1 MNGIKNLLLFFFLA
15 INILTAKSF
24 DKLDAYSKGLLARI
38 LQLKNEQD
46 LILFSKNYGYPFH
59 NIGGKVWVDLL
70 IETEDQNFDFVDLN
84 GIKLLASGG
93 NVFAI
98 RTPIDKLNDFI
109 SEDKIH
115 RVQFGRKYL
124 IQLDSVRKS
133 VRANDVH
140 SGLYLPKSYT
150 GKGVIIGVFDTGI
163 DYQHPDFNDSTETRI
178 LYLWDMSE
186 SGSDKPPQGYDW
198 GREYTKDE
206 IDNEPE
212 KVLQRDFVGHGT
224 HVAGIAAGGG
234 KSNAEYRGIAS
245 EANLIVVKGSREP
258 FSDKF
263 TDGDI
268 IAGCSYIFRKAEELG
283 KPCVVNLSLGL
294 LLGSHDGEDLLSK
307 ALNNLV
313 SSTPGRAIVAS
324 AGNSGNLQIH
334 SGGNVSLGQRFELLL
349 NPVNVCDIEPSL
361 CPDIPNYYM
370 FGADIWTDPNLID
383 SVYVGIYS
391 NEQVIISEKGFS
403 SNDVKE
409 NVQIFDQENNLV
421 GIVSISN
428 SKTEISDN
436 ILIVISNQ
444 GIENLPIDN
453 FLWSIV
459 LVPKASGRFD
469 SWSVFPLGS
478 QLPINSRYSRFPSD
492 NAMTVG
498 SPAVGE
504 KIISVGS
511 YNTKNQYVDI
521 LGRHHNLSD
530 DIQIESLSSFSSRGP
545 SRDGRIL
552 PIITAPGAIV
562 VSTFSNST
570 DFKRF
575 DSTELV
581 ANGMYIVKSGTS
593 MSAPCVTGALALLFE
608 QSPNLS
614 IDEIIDLLK
623 ISARKDEFTTFEPN
637 NDYGWGKL
645 DILRLLQVVTD
656 VQEQLAASEL
666 GIYPNPAFDKVYF
679 AAKDDIID
687 IQIFDTFGKLCTIA
701 ENRIANLTE
710 LNSGIY
716 FARVRTQ
723 YKIYTCP
730 FIKY

>member
-1 MNGIKNLLLFFFLA
+1 MKGMNKPILFFFFV

-24 DKLDAYSKGLLARI
+24 DKLDAYSKGLFTKI
-38 LQLKNEQD
+38 LQLKTQDD
-46 LILFSKNYGYPFH
+46 LILFSKNYGYPFQH
-59 NIGGKVWVDLL
+59 EGGKVWVDLL
-70 IETEDQNFDFVDLN
+70 LETEDPNFDFAAL
-84 GIKLLASGG
+84 GEIKLIASAG
-93 NVFAI
+93 NVFVI
-98 RTPIDKLNDFI
+98 KIPVDNLKNFI
-109 SEDKIH
+109 SENKIH
-115 RVQFGRKYL
+115 RVQFGRKYS
-124 IQLDSVRKS
+124 IQLDSVRKR
-133 VRANDVH
+133 VRANEVH

-150 GKGVIIGVFDTGI
+150 GKGVIIGIFDTGI
-163 DYQHPDFNDSTETRI
+163 DFQHPDFNDSNGTRI

-186 SGSDKPPQGYDW
+186 SGSGKSPQGYDW

-206 IDNEPE
+206 FVNEPG

-234 KSNAEYRGIAS
+234 KSKTEYLGIAP
-245 EANLIVVKGSREP
+245 EASLIVVKGSRDP

-263 TDGDI
+263 TDVDI

-307 ALNNLV
+307 ALDNLV
-313 SSTPGRAIVAS
+313 SSAPGRAIVAS
-324 AGNSGNLQIH
+324 AGNAGDLQIH

-361 CPDIPNYYM
+361 CPDIPNYYL
-370 FGADIWTDPNLID
+370 FGADVWTDPNLID

-391 NEQVIISEKGFS
+391 NQVIISEKGFS
-403 SNDVKE
+403 SNDIKE
-409 NVQIFDQENNLV
+409 NVQIFNKENNLV

-436 ILIVISNQ
+436 ILIMISNQ
-444 GIENLPIDN
+444 GIESLPIDN
-453 FLWSIV
+453 YLWSIV
-459 LVPKASGRFD
+459 FVPKASGRID

-478 QLPINSRYSRFPSD
+478 QLPINSRYARFPSD

-521 LGRHHNLSD
+521 LGGKHNFSNH
-530 DIQIESLSSFSSRGP
+530 IQIESLSSFSSRGP

-552 PIITAPGAIV
+552 PIVTAPGAIV
-562 VSTFSNST
+562 VSAFSNT
-570 DFKRF
+570 VDFKRF

-623 ISARKDEFTTFEPN
+623 ISARRDEFTTFEPN

-645 DILRLLQVVTD
+645 DILRLLQIVTE
-656 VQEQLAASEL
+656 VREQLAVNPFCV
-666 GIYPNPAFDKVYF
+666 YPNPAFEKVYF
-679 AAKDDIID
+679 ATEEDVFD
-687 IQIFDTFGKLCTIA
+687 IQIYDTFGNLCVVTR
-701 ENRIANLTE
+701 NRMAYLTE

-716 FARVRTQ
+716 FVRVRTKSKD
-723 YKIYTCP
+723 YFCP
-730 FIKY
+730 LIKY